1 MSDKSS
7 GKEEVQTMWSESLL
21 EHLYLALKKDKED
34 EMIMELIEE
43 LRAKDYDDEFL
54 IKKVTQKVGATG
66 ASRMKNL
73 LAGKTTG
80 GSAGA
85 SAGAGADKPLS
96 KADQARANAAAKRRG
111 EQKPGLVGKIKGI
124 FGGS

>member
-21 EHLYLALKKDKED
+21 EHLYLALKKNKED
-34 EMIMELIEE
+34 TMILELIEE

-54 IKKVTQKVGATG
+54 IKKVTMKVGGSSIARIT
-66 ASRMKNL
+66 AL
-73 LAGKTTG
+73 LSGKTIG
-80 GSAGA
+80 GSNLTGDPAVE
-85 SAGAGADKPLS
+85 KPLS
-96 KADQARANAAAKRRG
+96 QADQARANAAKKKAK
-111 EQKPGLVGKIKGI
+111 EGLVGKIKGI

>member
-34 EMIMELIEE
+34 AMILELIEE

-54 IKKVTQKVGATG
+54 IKKVTMKVGATA

-80 GSAGA
+80 GSFTAGEN
-85 SAGAGADKPLS
+85 AGEDKPLS